1 LVSQQTVGATLGKIS
16 VEKSFMAGVIGIF
29 LVSLFM
35 IIYYRLPGVLAVLAL
50 GIYTLII
57 LALFKLI
64 PITLTLSG
72 IAGFI
77 LSIGMAVDANVLIFE
92 RIKEEL
98 NDGNNLLSS
107 IEKGFKHAWMS
118 IRDSNISTIITCVIL
133 AWFGV
138 GILKGFAITLGIG
151 VLLSMFSAI
160 IVTRT
165 FLLLVVRRGLEKR
178 LWFFGMNKKNKLEA
192 K

>member
-1 LVSQQTVGATLGKIS
+1 MWIDSSKIPGFEIGNEHEDDEWVSYFEYPKVNWNSWIKKTQQERLLEA
-16 VEKSFMAGVIGIF
+16 F
-29 LVSLFM
+29 LDWKKPL
-35 IIYYRLPGVLAVLAL
+35 
-50 GIYTLII
+50 
-57 LALFKLI
+57 
-64 PITLTLSG
+64 
-72 IAGFI
+72 
-77 LSIGMAVDANVLIFE
+77 
-92 RIKEEL
+92 
-98 NDGNNLLSS
+98 
-107 IEKGFKHAWMS
+107 
-118 IRDSNISTIITCVIL
+118 SNISTIITCVIL